1 MANITAAAVNELRKV
16 TGSGLMDCKKAL
28 VACEG
33 DMDKAVDY
41 LREKGLAGAAKKA
54 DRIAAEGI
62 AYAAVID
69 GVGVVVEVNCESDFV
84 GGNELFQNFVKGV
97 AQVIAK
103 ENPADV
109 AALMA
114 CKWIDGTT
122 TVEDAKNELFLS
134 VRENMNI
141 RRFQRVEGG
150 LSVPYVHMN
159 GKVGVLVNL
168 ETESTDPAVIELG
181 KDVAMQICAM
191 RPSYLDKS
199 KVDAAFIEHEKEVRL
214 AAAKQD
220 PKNAKKPENIIE
232 KIVMGGIEKY
242 YKEICLLQQAYVKGE
257 GEDVAAHVAAVSK
270 AVGAPIAVK
279 SYVRFE
285 KGEGIEKRSDD
296 LAAEVAKMVKG

>member
-1 MANITAAAVNELRKV
+1 MASITAAAVNELRKV

-54 DRIAAEGI
+54 DRIAAEGM

-84 GGNELFQNFVKGV
+84 GGNELFRNFVKGV

>member
-54 DRIAAEGI
+54 DRIAAEGM

-84 GGNELFQNFVKGV
+84 GGNELFRNFVKGV

-168 ETESTDPAVIELG
+168 ETESTDPAVVELG

-191 RPSYLDKS
+191 RPTYLDKS
-199 KVDAAFIEHEKEVRL
+199 NVDAAFVEHEKEVRL

-220 PKNAKKPENIIE
+220 PKNAKKPEAILT

>member
-1 MANITAAAVNELRKV
+1 MANITAAAVNELRKI

-54 DRIAAEGI
+54 DRIAAEGM

-84 GGNELFQNFVKGV
+84 GGNELFRNFVKGV